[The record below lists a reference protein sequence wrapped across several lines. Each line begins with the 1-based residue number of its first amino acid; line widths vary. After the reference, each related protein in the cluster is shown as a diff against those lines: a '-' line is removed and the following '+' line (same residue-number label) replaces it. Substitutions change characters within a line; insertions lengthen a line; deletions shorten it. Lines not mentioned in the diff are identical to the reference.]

1 MAGLMASH
9 MTVKYT
15 LSFDH
20 WLDGRSEFVEDRV
33 GSRIPFGALAAV
45 TVAFCVVLMAWSFVR
60 ALVIGLLLISIFGG
74 IAARRFWQVKRIK
87 ARMAAL
93 RSDYEKFHSGSY
105 TFEAD
110 ESGWRLTS
118 INECQQHSW
127 DEVQM
132 LKNSRKTLYLMTHSG
147 ACTLPK
153 EAFTAEQL
161 QQLVVWCGMEKEED
175 F

>member
-1 MAGLMASH
+1 LNVTATQNVTHLEADFAFGNLQTAAS
-9 MTVKYT
+9 K
-15 LSFDH
+15 
-20 WLDGRSEFVEDRV
+20 
-33 GSRIPFGALAAV
+33 ALN
-45 TVAFCVVLMAWSFVR
+45 
-60 ALVIGLLLISIFGG
+60 
-74 IAARRFWQVKRIK
+74 
-87 ARMAAL
+87 
-93 RSDYEKFHSGSY
+93 SGSY

-132 LKNSRKTLYLMTHSG
+132 LKNSPNTIYLMTHCG

-153 EAFTAEQL
+153 EAFAAEQL
-161 QQLVVWCGMEKEED
+161 QQLVVWCGMEKEEE

>member
-1 MAGLMASH
+1 MPSIHEGIF
-9 MTVKYT
+9 
-15 LSFDH
+15 SFIF
-20 WLDGRSEFVEDRV
+20 GRSTEFRNNL
-33 GSRIPFGALAAV
+33 SKALN
-45 TVAFCVVLMAWSFVR
+45 
-60 ALVIGLLLISIFGG
+60 
-74 IAARRFWQVKRIK
+74 
-87 ARMAAL
+87 
-93 RSDYEKFHSGSY
+93 SGSY

-132 LKNSRKTLYLMTHSG
+132 LKNSPNTIYLMTHCG

-153 EAFTAEQL
+153 EAFAAEQL
-161 QQLVVWCGMEKEED
+161 QQLVVWCGMEKEEE